1 MKKKPKKTAKA
12 EGRPFNL
19 SAYLAQRKA
28 RVERELSRRARSNG
42 AGRLGEAMRYALLA
56 GGKRLRPILVL
67 AACEAVGAP
76 AERAL
81 APACAIEM
89 VHTYSLVHDDLP
101 AMDDDD
107 LRRGQPTVHKKY
119 DEAMAILAGDALL
132 TEAFTLLAAPGG
144 AAGLSPGER
153 TELIHVLGEASG
165 HRGMVLG
172 QALDLEAE
180 GQSISEATLRRLHR
194 AKTGALLTAALSL
207 GAVAGGAGAAERR
220 ALERYGRAIG
230 LAFQIMDD
238 VLDETSDTKT
248 LGKRAGADKALDK
261 STFPK
266 ILGIERS
273 RREAEGLIR
282 RAQAALEPLGRRGE
296 PLRAL
301 AGYIVERKN

>member
-1 MKKKPKKTAKA
+1 MKNPKTKKA
-12 EGRPFNL
+12 EGPSFAL
-19 SAYLAQRKA
+19 SPYLARRKA
-28 RVERELSRRARSNG
+28 WVERELARRTRASG

-67 AACEAVGAP
+67 AACEAVGTP
-76 AERAL
+76 PKRAL

-107 LRRGQPTVHKKY
+107 LRRGKPTVHKKY
-119 DEAMAILAGDALL
+119 DEAVAILAGDALL

-144 AAGLSPGER
+144 AAGLSPR
-153 TELIHVLGEASG
+153 ARMELVHILGEASG

-180 GQSISEATLRRLHR
+180 GKSISEAALRRLHR

-207 GAVAGGAGAAERR
+207 GAVAGGAGPAERR
-220 ALERYGRAIG
+220 ALERYGRATG
-230 LAFQIMDD
+230 LAFQVMDD

-248 LGKRAGADKALDK
+248 LGKRAGADKALGK

-266 ILGIERS
+266 ILGLERS
-273 RREAEGLIR
+273 RREAQGLIR
-282 RAQAALEPLGRRGE
+282 QAKAAIAPFGRRGE

-301 AGYIVERKN
+301 AGYIIERKN